1 MSGWGSRSPSLAAF
15 LSLLFPGLGQYVA
28 GDRRRGVL
36 VAIPALVVLT
46 GLIGV
51 VIGTVLGGGPSA
63 VIGLVLSP
71 EVLLG
76 IVVLDLL
83 WLAYLLF
90 AILDAW
96 LVARRARADAGRRTS
111 RFAIVGLL
119 AVIAVATLGH
129 GTVAALGME
138 TEDTLTAVFRGDD
151 AAADP
156 NGDWEI
162 PEASFAPDDGESPS
176 PEPTPT
182 PTPAPGL
189 VGVAPSLVPT
199 LAPTPTPA
207 PVPDWA
213 RDGRLNILL
222 VGSDAGSGRWLLRT
236 DTMVLLSVDIESGR
250 AAMFGIP
257 RNLINVPLAAEDAKA
272 FPEGRFPGLLNA
284 LYVYAWGHPGQF
296 PGGDARGFRAVT
308 GAIQELVGVPLDGF
322 VAVDLQG
329 FVKLVNSVHGLWIR
343 IPEPLYDDHYPKVDG
358 SGYVTISFR
367 AGCQKLSGAEALS
380 YARSRHQDSDYG
392 RMRRQQLTLL
402 ALRRQL
408 DPLALLERAPEM
420 LSIAKGD
427 LWTTIKRKDLG
438 GLAELAADIQA
449 RDVDR
454 VYFTPPEYP
463 EYLTTGEIKSIRQT
477 VRHYFDPKRQGGG
490 GGGGG
495 GNNSD
500 GLNNSK
506 PCPDK

>member
-1 MSGWGSRSPSLAAF
+1 MISRGLRSPGMAAF
-15 LSLLFPGLGQYVA
+15 LSLLFPGLGQYAA

-36 VAIPALVVLT
+36 IAIPALVVLT
-46 GLIGV
+46 GVVGF
-51 VIGTVLGGGPSA
+51 VIGTVLGGGSQA
-63 VIGLVLSP
+63 ILGLILSP
-71 EVLLG
+71 EVLVG
-76 IVVLDLL
+76 IVALDLI
-83 WLAYLLF
+83 WLAYHAF

-96 LVARRARADAGRRTS
+96 LVARRLRTDAGGRTS

-119 AVIAVATLGH
+119 AVLAVATLGH

-151 AAADP
+151 PNDDP

-162 PEASFAPDDGESPS
+162 PEASFVPEDEGSPS
-176 PEPTPT
+176 PEPAPT
-182 PTPAPGL
+182 ASPLPGEYIPP
-189 VGVAPSLVPT
+189 PSLVAP
-199 LAPTPTPA
+199 LPPTPSPP
-207 PVPDWA
+207 PVPQWA

-222 VGSDAGSGRWLLRT
+222 VGSDSGTGRWLLRT

-272 FPEGRFPGLLNA
+272 FPDGRFPGLLNA
-284 LYVYAWGHPGQF
+284 LYVYAWGHPSQF

-322 VAVDLQG
+322 VAVDLEG
-329 FVKLVNSVHGLWIR
+329 FVRLVNSVKGLWIR

-358 SGYVTISFR
+358 SGYITISFK

-408 DPLALLERAPEM
+408 DPLSLLERAPEM

-427 LWTTIKRKDLG
+427 LWTTIKRKDLAS
-438 GLAELAADIQA
+438 LAQLAADIQA

-463 EYLTTGEIKSIRQT
+463 EYLTTGGIKAIRQT
-477 VRHYFDPKRQGGG
+477 VRHYFDKRGGGG

-495 GNNSD
+495 GNDD
-500 GLNNSK
+500 GLSNSK
-506 PCPDK
+506 PCPDR